1 MTAEPTAQS
10 GEFAPDLDELL
21 RRYGRPLVAPAPGF
35 DPETLTRPVLEP
47 ITALEAAGAGLLDET
62 DLLIFEYK
70 LDAIVDEGR
79 QVFIAMGLAELI
91 QAGDLGVGIFTALG
105 DNAAMSAGV
114 LLHNL
119 LHSGPIKYVLKHYA
133 DDPTVGIHDG
143 DVFFF
148 NDSEAG
154 GVHTYDHFLMMPV
167 FAGGELL
174 AWVGCGGHQGES
186 GSTTPGGFTSDAR
199 SRYEEGIHVPPMRV
213 GSNFKLWQDHLDWLT
228 GSVRTPRQM
237 GHDTRARLAVC
248 LRLRDRILREV
259 EKRGAAY
266 VAAGM
271 RAAIE
276 RGIRLARGRIRGLND
291 GVYRSV
297 AFLDTIGTDES
308 LIRLP
313 VALHKRGDELVI
325 DVSGASP
332 EPGIGPFH
340 LRWHLLRAAA
350 SAAIFPTVFRGLRWS
365 AGMFD
370 PIKVLAPPS
379 IANSPTRDVATGSG
393 SHVGRV
399 VVQALSLAVARM
411 IFSSDEHR
419 VGVAAPF
426 AENLLLMQFGYTDQ
440 RGGPLAG
447 GPANGNATGQGAR
460 FDMDGEHSAGFF
472 WAMVIDCPG
481 PEEQESKF
489 PWLYLFRN
497 RLDRNVHG
505 YGRFRGGVG
514 LADCFVPHNV
524 PNVTCGAVGTGG
536 RFTKN
541 FGVFGGYAGAA
552 NPRIVVRDSNVQQLL
567 AEASPLLPMSV
578 RDLLEQR
585 TLDGRYEFL
594 PPQAVRETYGTNDVI
609 VLSRGSGGGYGDV
622 LERDPEA
629 VATDLHE
636 DLIDL
641 AAAQDIYGVVLG
653 EDGRPDDESTTARR
667 AEIRARRLAQGKP
680 FGEFMAAWSQTRPP
694 AEALRYYGRYPI
706 PERADLVVPVSAAGQ
721 GAGAGPVT
729 APGDDR
735 GA

>member
-1 MTAEPTAQS
+1 MTVEPLTGS
-10 GEFAPDLDELL
+10 GGSAPDLDELL
-21 RRYGRPLVAPAPGF
+21 RRYGRPLVGQAPGF

-47 ITALEAAGAGLLDET
+47 ITSLEAAGAGLLDET

-79 QVFIAMGLAELI
+79 QIFIQMSLAELL
-91 QAGDLGVGIFTALG
+91 QAGDLGVGIFTAQG

-143 DVFFF
+143 DIYFF

-154 GVHTYDHFLMMPV
+154 GVHTYDHFLMLPV
-167 FAGGELL
+167 FAGDELV

-228 GSVRTPRQM
+228 ASVRTPRVM
-237 GHDTRARLAVC
+237 GHDTRARLAVI
-248 LRLRDRILREV
+248 LRLRERILREV

-276 RGIRLARGRIRGLND
+276 RGIQLARGRIRGLND

-297 AFLDTIGTDES
+297 AFLDTIGPEEG
-308 LIRLP
+308 LVRLP

-379 IANSPTRDVATGSG
+379 IANSPTRDAATGSG

-399 VVQALSLAVARM
+399 VVQALSLAVARL
-411 IFSSDEHR
+411 IFSSEEHR
-419 VGVAAPF
+419 EGVAAPF
-426 AENLLLMQFGYTDQ
+426 AENLLLMQFGYKDQ

-460 FDMDGEHSAGFF
+460 YDMDGEHSAGFF

-524 PNVTCGAVGTGG
+524 ESVTCGAVGTGG

-541 FGVFGGYAGAA
+541 FGVFGGYSGAA
-552 NPRIVVRDSNVQQLL
+552 NPRIVIRDSNVRQLL
-567 AEASPLLPMSV
+567 ADASPLLPLSV

-585 TLDGRYEFL
+585 TLDGTYEFL
-594 PPQAVRETYGTNDVI
+594 PPQAVRETYGTSDVI

-622 LERDPEA
+622 LEREPEA
-629 VATDLHE
+629 VATDVRE
-636 DLIDL
+636 NLIDL
-641 AAAQDIYGVVLG
+641 AAARDIYGVILG
-653 EDGRPDDESTTARR
+653 EGSRPDSEATGARR
-667 AEIRARRLAQGKP
+667 AEIRAARRAQGRP
-680 FGEFMAAWSQTRPP
+680 WAEFMADWSRTRPP
-694 AEALRYYGRYPI
+694 EAALRYYGRYPI
-706 PERADLVVPVSAAGQ
+706 PESADHDA
-721 GAGAGPVT
+721 
-729 APGDDR
+729 
-735 GA
+735 

>member
-1 MTAEPTAQS
+1 MTAQQLTPDVPAPGGTPT
-10 GEFAPDLDELL
+10 GPDIDELL

-35 DPETLTRPVLEP
+35 DPETLTRPVLEDATP
-47 ITALEAAGAGLLDET
+47 LELAGAGMLDDT

-79 QVFIAMGLAELI
+79 QVFIQMSLAELL
-91 QAGDLGVGIFTALG
+91 QAGDLGVGLFTAKG

-119 LHSGPIKYVLKHYA
+119 LHSGPIKYVIKHYA

-154 GVHTYDHFLMMPV
+154 GVHTYDHFLMMPI
-167 FAGGELL
+167 FAEGELV

-186 GSTTPGGFTSDAR
+186 GSTTAGGFTSDAR

-228 GSVRTPRQM
+228 GSVRTPRVM

-248 LRLRDRILREV
+248 LRLRERILREI

-271 RAAIE
+271 RATIE
-276 RGIRLARGRIRGLND
+276 RGIQLARGRIRSLND

-297 AFLDTIGTDES
+297 AFLDTIGPAEG
-308 LIRLP
+308 LIRIP
-313 VALHKRGDELVI
+313 VALHKRGDELII

-332 EPGIGPFH
+332 EPDTGPFH

-379 IANSPTRDVATGSG
+379 IVNSPTRDAATGSG

-399 VVQALSLAVARM
+399 VVQALSLATARM
-411 IFSSDEHR
+411 IFSSEEHR
-419 VGVAAPF
+419 EGVAAPF
-426 AENLLLMQFGYTDQ
+426 AENLLLLQFGGKDQ

-460 FDMDGEHSAGFF
+460 YDMDGEHSAGFF

-505 YGRFRGGVG
+505 MGRYRGGVG
-514 LADCFVPHNV
+514 LADCFVPHGV
-524 PNVTCGAVGTGG
+524 ESVTAGAVGTGG

-552 NPRIVVRDSNVQQLL
+552 NPRIVVRDSNVQRLL
-567 AEASPLLPMSV
+567 ATASPLLPLSV
-578 RDLLEQR
+578 RDLLEKR
-585 TLDGRYEFL
+585 TLEGTYEFL
-594 PPQAVRETYGTNDVI
+594 PPQAVRETYGTSDVI

-629 VATDLHE
+629 VATDVRE
-636 DLIDL
+636 DLIDVPV
-641 AAAQDIYGVVLG
+641 ARDIYGVILG
-653 EDGRPDDESTTARR
+653 EDGHPDETATAERR
-667 AEIRARRLAQGKP
+667 AGIRATRLAQGRP
-680 FGEFMAAWSQTRPP
+680 YGEFMAAWETRRPP
-694 AEALRYYGRYPI
+694 EPALKYYGRYPI
-706 PERADLVVPVSAAGQ
+706 PESADHV
-721 GAGAGPVT
+721 
-729 APGDDR
+729 
-735 GA
+735 